1 MADQAKPRCRRA
13 HGLRS
18 QRPCAPLSTASQI
31 RTSPSSGA
39 HSPCGYAVRTTVQ
52 TRWRACLPNGGGSLR
67 ARDAEYLA
75 GRNFQHRAHTDAQ
88 SAHLRYGALAG
99 TVFTNAKLTLYKII
113 KIVEVMWHSASPR
126 LIELTCKVSH
136 STTFLLAPQDLLRR
150 QRLEGLGD
158 PFGTCMDR
166 RDVVLQHQGRA
177 RGRRGLSQGQGL
189 HHCGYRLVGL

>member
-1 MADQAKPRCRRA
+1 MSEGAWTAQPTTLCSFVDSLADKDLAELRGALTVRLCRKNYGANTLEGLLAKW
-13 HGLRS
+13 GWK
-18 QRPCAPLSTASQI
+18 
-31 RTSPSSGA
+31 PSC
-39 HSPCGYAVRTTVQ
+39 PECG
-52 TRWRACLPNGGGSLR
+52 C
-67 ARDAEYLA
+67 LA

-99 TVFTNAKLTLYKII
+99 TVFTNVKLTLYKII